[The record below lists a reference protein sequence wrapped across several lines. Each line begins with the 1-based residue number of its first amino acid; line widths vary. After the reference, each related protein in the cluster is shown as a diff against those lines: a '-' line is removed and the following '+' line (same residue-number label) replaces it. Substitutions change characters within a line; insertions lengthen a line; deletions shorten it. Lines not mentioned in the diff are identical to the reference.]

1 MRQSSSARMPSLIGF
16 VAALSLALAVLAQ
29 VPVPQANDPD
39 NAGPMR
45 ERRLVQRLE
54 QARQMLAPRE
64 PNEKPEESQALRLLQ
79 TLLEDSSE
87 TDDGPG
93 ADDVL
98 LDPAPDG
105 ERRVAIRSLK
115 SEARRLIGGMS
126 AQGRQAYELLV
137 GKAGRVQ
144 LDAALAVG
152 NWRAIE
158 EVARQSLHTSAGYD
172 ATMALGLRELDLGE
186 PLAAA
191 RRFEEVRDWPQAR
204 ASREPLLSL
213 RLALAWRLAGRDER
227 CREVLIELKK
237 SSGDKP
243 IARNGGGEL
252 PWFMDDA
259 EALHWQDRWAGISLR
274 PLQMTGERRA
284 EWPIQAGNAARNA
297 FSAPAVPT
305 EHVAWSHSLLDD
317 DDAEAPAD
325 GSSDEPDSVGNEKSD
340 RSPTVLRGTWGR
352 VRVEVKTNLEQ
363 RRQTDQPAVIASQP
377 IVVGD
382 VVVIRTLS
390 QLRAFRLS
398 DGQPLWHSAM
408 VDPQLAEMLGDVRRG
423 RRPSRLSPELEG
435 WLQQRIWEDVTQGSL
450 SSDGELVFSL
460 QDREGNLR
468 NPQIAWRGMFIVREF
483 NKLVATEVATGRLRW
498 ELGGPRGD
506 YELSGAGAYFL
517 GPPLPWRGQLFA
529 LTDDGIDLRL
539 VVLDPR
545 DGKLLWTQTLAP
557 CDPLWSG
564 MARDNGL
571 SPTIVGECIVCPTGA
586 GSIVAVDPVRRELR
600 WQHAYREPLER
611 LPMRRFDFHPPTS
624 GIESS
629 WRQNVLVAARDR
641 VLVAPPDHGELL
653 CLDARDGRL
662 LWKQPRNEGLLLAGV
677 TEDVATLARAWGKSD
692 DSHALASVATPN
704 VLVVTA
710 NEVRAVQLS
719 DGKPAWPRAVP
730 IAPLAGHGVLSD
742 GVLHL
747 PLISG
752 EVVSI
757 ETRSGRVL
765 ARTAIAAK
773 ELLGNLIAA
782 DGRLVS
788 QSASHIAAFPQLQE
802 HQQAIAKALQQNADN
817 GRALEERGRM
827 NLHLGRREQGLED
840 LRRAIAL
847 RSTAETKQLLAGL
860 LLDEVRLG
868 QATDL
873 EATIRELETLLDDP
887 KQRLLFARLRA
898 ASSQRRGELLGAARE
913 LLKLADAWEPS
924 IELEIVT
931 GTTAARQDRWIAAEL
946 LELHSTMSADDRRVL
961 DDEVAARLRTAL
973 EGSGPA
979 RLRDFLALFGWNNSA
994 SAARRGL
1001 IERLDSRKQRHEF
1014 ETLLLAEGGAFATA
1028 RLAQQ
1033 WLSLGQVELTRP
1045 LIDDLATRFA
1055 DEPCLEGKTGRE
1067 WATRWRAEF
1076 AELSASNWPTLAEG
1090 KLKSQVVGNSESL
1103 NQWHHFVW
1111 SAPPDRFHQNWQL
1124 WRDAVGR
1131 AVVARDSFGREQ
1143 WRSRIPFEGYTSS
1156 SVVGLSAT
1164 WHARWLVLN
1173 LGERF
1178 LVFDTFP
1185 PTPAKPETDE
1195 KSGTA
1200 PKPDANSIPEPRLMW
1215 QHLLFDRRIE
1225 PQVTPLPARL
1235 PNPVVGSPDRFGM
1248 QDSSSR
1254 LLGRVAFIGHDVIC
1268 HQAGHRLI
1276 ASALATGEPLW
1287 TFDGLQLGCELSGD
1301 ERFVVVTS
1309 IDGRQLFVLSTLDGR
1324 LVRRAEFGSA
1334 TRLATLGRNL
1344 LTWSESELRL
1354 FDAATNTDLLRERFP
1369 MGTLPCV
1376 STGDSVAMLEPTG
1389 RFTIW
1394 SLRDGHRLLEQK
1406 LTPIEHVTH
1415 FVLLRDRERWLLLTN
1430 VETPIAADQPR
1441 PRVTPLNFDNWRVH
1455 GPAFGFDRVTGQQL
1469 WATTLDWH
1477 GLQAAH
1483 PADSPVLLLA
1493 SRFQTIG
1500 TQPPRIAT
1508 AAKFRVTLLDKRD
1521 GSLLPLATDLRPDQN
1536 NLAELRPNVADK
1548 TIDVQIERELHRLSF
1563 ETKK

>member
-29 VPVPQANDPD
+29 VPVPPANDPD
-39 NAGPMR
+39 NAGPVR

-64 PNEKPEESQALRLLQ
+64 PNAKSEESQALRLLQ
-79 TLLEDSSE
+79 TLLEDNSE

-98 LDPAPDG
+98 LDPAPEGD
-105 ERRVAIRSLK
+105 RRVATRSLK

-144 LDAALAVG
+144 LDAALAEG
-152 NWRAIE
+152 DWRAVE
-158 EVARQSLHTSAGYD
+158 EVARQSLHTLAGYD
-172 ATMALGLRELDLGE
+172 ATVALGLRELDLGE

-191 RRFEEVRDWPQAR
+191 RRFEEVRDWPHAR
-204 ASREPLLSL
+204 APREPLLSL
-213 RLALAWRLAGRDER
+213 RLALAWRLAGRDES
-227 CREVLIELKK
+227 CREVLVELKK
-237 SSGDKP
+237 SFGDKP
-243 IARNGGGEL
+243 IIRNGGGEL
-252 PWFMDDA
+252 PWFTEES
-259 EALHWQDRWAGISLR
+259 EALNWQDRWAGIPLR
-274 PLQMTGERRA
+274 PLRITGERRS
-284 EWPIQAGNAARNA
+284 EWPLQAGNAARNA
-297 FSAPAVPT
+297 VAASAVPT
-305 EHVAWSHSLLDD
+305 EHVVWSHTLLDD
-317 DDAEAPAD
+317 DDAELPPEA
-325 GSSDEPDSVGNEKSD
+325 SSDAPDSVGNEKSD

-352 VRVEVKTNLEQ
+352 VRVEVKSHLEQ
-363 RRQTDQPAVIASQP
+363 RRQAEQPAVIAAQP

-382 VVVIRTLS
+382 AVVIRTLS

-423 RRPSRLSPELEG
+423 RRPTRMSPELEG
-435 WLQQRIWEDVTQGSL
+435 WLQQRIWEDVTHGSL

-468 NPQIAWRGMFIVREF
+468 SPQLMWRGMFIAREF
-483 NKLVATEVATGRLRW
+483 NKLVAIEAATGRLRW

-557 CDPLWSG
+557 CDPIWSG

-571 SPTIVGECIVCPTGA
+571 SPTVVGECIVCPTGA

-600 WQHAYREPLER
+600 WQHAYREPLDR
-611 LPMRRFDFHPPTS
+611 IPMRRFDEFRAPTS
-624 GIESS
+624 GFESS

-641 VLVAPPDHGELL
+641 VLVAPPDLGELL
-653 CLDARDGRL
+653 CLDAHDGRL
-662 LWKQPRNEGLLLAGV
+662 VWKQPRNEGLFLAGI
-677 TEDVATLARAWGKSD
+677 TEDA
-692 DSHALASVATPN
+692 N

-710 NEVRAVQLS
+710 NEVRAIRFT
-719 DGKPAWPRAVP
+719 DGKPAWPRAVS
-730 IAPLAGHGVLSD
+730 IAPLAGQGVLSD

-747 PLISG
+747 PLITG
-752 EVVSI
+752 EVASI
-757 ETRSGRVL
+757 ETRSGRLL
-765 ARTAIAAK
+765 AKTMVAAK

-802 HQQAIAKALQQNADN
+802 HQRSIANALQQNADN
-817 GRALEERGRM
+817 APALEERGRM
-827 NLHLGRREQGLED
+827 NLHLGRRERGLED

-847 RSTAETKQLLAGL
+847 RPTAEAKQLLAGL

-868 QATDL
+868 QSTDL
-873 EATIRELETLLDDP
+873 DATIRELETLLDDP

-898 ASSQRRGELLGAARE
+898 ASWQRRGELLASARE

-924 IELEIVT
+924 TELEIVN

-946 LELHSTMSADDRRVL
+946 LELHAAMSAEDRRVL
-961 DDEVAARLRTAL
+961 DDEVATRLRTAL

-994 SAARRGL
+994 SAARLAL
-1001 IERLDSRKQRHEF
+1001 IERIDSRKQRHEF
-1014 ETLLLAEGGAFATA
+1014 ESLLLAEGGAFSTA

-1033 WLSLGQVELTRP
+1033 WLSLGQVELVRP

-1055 DEPCLEGKTGRE
+1055 DEPCLDGKNGRE

-1076 AELSASNWPTLAEG
+1076 TGLAATNWPTLAEG
-1090 KLKSQVVGNSESL
+1090 KLKAQVVSNSEPM
-1103 NQWHHFVW
+1103 NQWHHFDW
-1111 SAPPDRFHQNWQL
+1111 TAPPDRFHENWQL

-1131 AVVARDSFGREQ
+1131 AVVARDGLGREQ
-1143 WRSRIPFEGYTSS
+1143 WRSKIPFEGYALPSF
-1156 SVVGLSAT
+1156 VGLSAT

-1178 LVFDTFP
+1178 LVLDTFP
-1185 PTPAKPETDE
+1185 PTPAKPDTEEKPGAAAKPET
-1195 KSGTA
+1195 
-1200 PKPDANSIPEPRLMW
+1200 NSFPEPRLMW
-1215 QHLLFDRRIE
+1215 QHLLFDRRME
-1225 PQVTPLPARL
+1225 PQVSPLPARM
-1235 PNPVVGSPDRFGM
+1235 PNPIFGSPDRFGM

-1276 ASALATGEPLW
+1276 ASTLATGETLW
-1287 TFDGLQLGCELSGD
+1287 IYDGLPLGCELSGD

-1309 IDGRQLFVLSTLDGR
+1309 IDGRELFVLSTLDGR

-1334 TRLATLGRNL
+1334 TRLATLGRNV

-1354 FDAATNTDLLRERFP
+1354 FDSATNTDLLRERFP

-1376 STGDSVAMLEPTG
+1376 SIGDSVAMLEPTG

-1394 SLRDGHRLLEQK
+1394 SLQNGQRLLEQT
-1406 LTPIEHVTH
+1406 LPPIEHVTH

-1430 VETPIAADQPR
+1430 VEEPVPADQPR
-1441 PRVTPLNFDNWRVH
+1441 PRVTPLNFDHWRVH
-1455 GPAFGFDRVTGQQL
+1455 GPAFGFDRATGQKL
-1469 WATTLDWH
+1469 WAATLDWH
-1477 GLQAAH
+1477 GLQAAQ

-1500 TQPPRIAT
+1500 TLPQRLAT
-1508 AAKFRVTLLDKRD
+1508 AAKFRVTALDKRD
-1521 GSLLPLATDLRPDQN
+1521 GSLLPLATDLPSLQIN
-1536 NLAELRPNVADK
+1536 QAEVRPNAADK

-1563 ETKK
+1563 EK

>member
-1 MRQSSSARMPSLIGF
+1 MRQSSSARLPSLIGF
-16 VAALSLALAVLAQ
+16 VAALSLAFAVLAQ
-29 VPVPQANDPD
+29 VPVPPVNDPD
-39 NAGPMR
+39 NAGPVR

-87 TDDGPG
+87 TDDGPA

-98 LDPAPDG
+98 LDPAPEGD
-105 ERRVAIRSLK
+105 RRVATRSLK
-115 SEARRLIGGMS
+115 FEARQLIGGMS
-126 AQGRQAYELLV
+126 PQGRQAYELLV

-144 LDAALAVG
+144 LGAALVNG
-152 NWRAIE
+152 DWRAVE

-172 ATMALGLRELDLGE
+172 ATVALGLRELDLGE

-191 RRFEEVRDWPQAR
+191 RRFEEVRDWPHAR
-204 ASREPLLSL
+204 APREPLLSL

-227 CREVLIELKK
+227 CREVLLELKK
-237 SSGDKP
+237 SFGDKP
-243 IARNGGGEL
+243 VARNSGGEL
-252 PWFMDDA
+252 PWFTEDS
-259 EALHWQDRWAGISLR
+259 EALDWQDRWAGVPLR
-274 PLQMTGERRA
+274 PLRMTGERRA
-284 EWPIQAGNAARNA
+284 EWPLQAGNAARNSVA
-297 FSAPAVPT
+297 APAVPT

-317 DDAEAPAD
+317 DDAESPPDATAD
-325 GSSDEPDSVGNEKSD
+325 TPDSVGNEKSD

-352 VRVEVKTNLEQ
+352 VRVEVKSHLEQ
-363 RRQTDQPAVIASQP
+363 RRQTDQTAVIAAQP

-398 DGQPLWHSAM
+398 DGQSLWHSAM

-423 RRPSRLSPELEG
+423 RRPTRLSPELEG
-435 WLQQRIWEDVTQGSL
+435 WLQQRVWEDVTHGSL
-450 SSDGELVFSL
+450 SSDGELIFSL

-468 NPQIAWRGMFIVREF
+468 SPQIAWRGMFISREF
-483 NKLVATEVATGRLRW
+483 NKLVAIEAATGRLRW

-506 YELSGAGAYFL
+506 YELSGSGAYFL

-557 CDPLWSG
+557 CDPIWSG
-564 MARDNGL
+564 MARDTGL
-571 SPTIVGECIVCPTGA
+571 SPTVVGECIVCPTGA

-600 WQHAYREPLER
+600 WQHAYREPMDR
-611 LPMRRFDFHPPTS
+611 IPARRFDFHPPNS
-624 GIESS
+624 GFEAS
-629 WRQNVLVAARDR
+629 WRQSVSIAARDR
-641 VLVAPPDHGELL
+641 VLVAPPDLGELL
-653 CLDARDGRL
+653 CLDACDGRL
-662 LWKQPRNEGLLLAGV
+662 LWKQPRAEGLFLAGI
-677 TEDVATLARAWGKSD
+677 TEDS
-692 DSHALASVATPN
+692 N

-710 NEVRAVQLS
+710 NEVRALRLS
-719 DGKPAWPRAVP
+719 DGKPAWPRAVS
-730 IAPLAGHGVLSD
+730 ITPLGGHGVLSD

-757 ETRSGRVL
+757 ETRSGRLL
-765 ARTAIAAK
+765 ARTAVAAK

-788 QSASHIAAFPQLQE
+788 QSASHIAAFPQLRE
-802 HQQAIAKALQQNADN
+802 HQQAIADALLQNADN
-817 GRALEERGRM
+817 ARALEERGRM
-827 NLHLGRREQGLED
+827 NLHLGRRERGLED

-847 RSTAETKQLLAGL
+847 RPTAEAKQLLAGL

-868 QATDL
+868 QSTDL

-898 ASSQRRGELLGAARE
+898 ASWQRRGESLAAARE

-924 IELEIVT
+924 TELEIVT
-931 GTTAARQDRWIAAEL
+931 GSTAARLDRWLAAEL
-946 LELHSTMSADDRRVL
+946 LELHSAMSAEDRRVL

-994 SAARRGL
+994 SVARRTL
-1001 IERLDSRKQRHEF
+1001 IERLDARKQRHEF
-1014 ETLLLAEGGAFATA
+1014 ESQLLAEGGAFAA
-1028 RLAQQ
+1028 VRLAQQ
-1033 WLSLGQVELTRP
+1033 WLSLGQVELARP

-1055 DEPCLEGKTGRE
+1055 DEQCLEGKTGRE
-1067 WATRWRAEF
+1067 WAARWREEF
-1076 AELSASNWPTLAEG
+1076 SEPLKTGWPTQA
-1090 KLKSQVVGNSESL
+1090 LKSEKVSNSEPL
-1103 NQWHHFVW
+1103 NAWYHLDW
-1111 SAPPDRFHQNWQL
+1111 SAPPDALHENWQL
-1124 WRDAVGR
+1124 WRDAGGR

-1143 WRSRIPFEGYTSS
+1143 WRTKLPFENYSTPH
-1156 SVVGLSAT
+1156 VVGLSAT

-1178 LVFDTFP
+1178 LVLDTL
-1185 PTPAKPETDE
+1185 TPSTPKTENDGKADAKPEP
-1195 KSGTA
+1195 TA
-1200 PKPDANSIPEPRLMW
+1200 TSEPRLMW
-1215 QHLLFDRRIE
+1215 QSVLFDRRQE
-1225 PQVTPLPARL
+1225 PQVTPLPARIQ
-1235 PNPVVGSPDRFGM
+1235 NVIAGTPDRFVM
-1248 QDSSSR
+1248 SDSSGR
-1254 LLGRVAFIGHDVIC
+1254 RLGRVAIVGHDVIC

-1276 ASALATGEPLW
+1276 ASSLATGELLW
-1287 TFDGLQLGCELSGD
+1287 IFDGLPAGCELSGD
-1301 ERFVVVTS
+1301 ERFVVATS
-1309 IDGRQLFVLSTLDGR
+1309 TDGRELFVLSTLDGR
-1324 LVRRAEFGSA
+1324 LLKRAEIGAA
-1334 TRLATLGRNL
+1334 TRLATLGRNV

-1369 MGTLPCV
+1369 LDTLPCV
-1376 STGDSVAMLEPTG
+1376 SLGDSVAMLEPTG

-1394 SLRDGHRLLEQK
+1394 SLRDGQRLLEQK
-1406 LTPIEHVTH
+1406 LPPIENVTH
-1415 FVLLRDRERWLLLTN
+1415 FVVLRDRERWLLLTN
-1430 VETPIAADQPR
+1430 VEEPVAADKPR
-1441 PRVTPLNFDNWRVH
+1441 PRVSLLNFDHWRVH
-1455 GPAFGFDRVTGQQL
+1455 GPAFGFERTTGRQQ
-1469 WATTLDWH
+1469 WSASVDWD
-1477 GLQAAH
+1477 GLQAAQ

-1493 SRFQTIG
+1493 TRMQIVG
-1500 TQPPRIAT
+1500 GPQPQPQPPSPPT
-1508 AAKFRVTLLDKRD
+1508 FRVSVLDKRN
-1521 GSLLPLATDLRPDQN
+1521 GRLLPLSADLRADQRNFTDLRP
-1536 NLAELRPNVADK
+1536 NLADK

-1563 ETKK
+1563 EK